1 MWQVTFEIT
10 LFSWENSKKT
20 ELVLGKNVFIHLIS
34 IIVRHNNLS
43 GY

>member
-1 MWQVTFEIT
+1 MWQVSFEIT

-20 ELVLGKNVFIHLIS
+20 ELALGKSVFIHLIS
-34 IIVRHNNLS
+34 IIVRYNNLS